1 MTEQESDRGSSTLD
15 QESAE
20 KFKEAMSRFASGVT
34 VVSCASE
41 DGPLGITVSAFISV
55 SLTPPLVLVS
65 ISKEA
70 TLSAQ
75 LASAGGY
82 GVSILSAAQE
92 DESNHFAG
100 WGREGFTPRF
110 AELAGRPVLEEALC
124 TLSCRVAQ
132 RVNAGD
138 HTLLIGEVEGVELG
152 GAHTPLIYA
161 QRRYQRLASDDEG
174 RQ

>member
-1 MTEQESDRGSSTLD
+1 MTEQESDHGSSALD

-20 KFKEAMSRFASGVT
+20 TFKEALSRFASGVT
-34 VVSCASE
+34 VVSCARE

-70 TLSAQ
+70 KISSQFAR
-75 LASAGGY
+75 AEGY
-82 GVSILSAAQE
+82 GVSILSALQE

-110 AELAGRPVLEEALC
+110 VELAGRPVLEGALC
-124 TLSCRVAQ
+124 TLSCRIAQ
-132 RVNAGD
+132 RVSAGD
-138 HTLLIGEVEGVELG
+138 HMLLIGAVEGVELG
-152 GAHTPLIYA
+152 GTHAPLIYA
-161 QRRYQRLASDDEG
+161 QRRYQRLASDDKE